1 MAMDDTTRWLV
12 CAGPCEFMSIVAA
25 LVCAG
30 CAGKIEWERVASS
43 AYTRAA
49 QLRGLGR
56 TSAVVGEGA
65 GRETPG
71 EVASILA
78 GLVDGETIL
87 CTKDPSVPRERLIE
101 RGVSAVVGPD
111 DLFRALIGPGA
122 GDGVPATPAPAG
134 DPAGEFPCGLWDDVP
149 GLVADP
155 ASASLPGPA
164 PVPEFPTGAPEGAA
178 VQAAPA
184 APSARAQ
191 NPAPSLIVP
200 SAPAAAPPVAAPA
213 AAATAPA
220 ARLRPEDPRLDFG
233 APAAAACAPAAAARV
248 PDPFDFLEE
257 PEDVAPPV
265 CAGDSSRP
273 AVRPMRSASGLPHT
287 GAVVP
292 AETAAVSRPG
302 RVIQGI
308 KTEPVVYMPV
318 VDLPQMECDVA
329 GLEDPVPTICFTSSR
344 GGVGKTALAVL
355 TALTL
360 ARDGLSV
367 ALVDFDLQFGTCLGY
382 LGADETDGLVDPGAA
397 PGKVE
402 VNARTLAR
410 CRTTPE
416 SRLAAYEF
424 CRVPEQSEM
433 LTDVATKLLKSARA
447 GADVAVVDLPT
458 GMGEVSAQ
466 VLDLADRC
474 LFVADQRAFSL
485 ESLAVQ
491 QALCARMGLA
501 RTKLVT
507 VMNRCDPRHRDES
520 FLSRVRFEVQT
531 PQVMRVA
538 DGGPEVAQMLSIGSA
553 GELLSMRNRFALS
566 VADLAHAICAD
577 LGCRAGGRDA
587 PAQTWAPPSQ
597 AARPQQREGLFQ
609 RYRKER
615 RGERAACLY

>member
-1 MAMDDTTRWLV
+1 MDDTTRWLV
-12 CAGPCEFMSIVAA
+12 CAGPCEFMSIAAA

-30 CAGKIEWERVASS
+30 CAGKVEWERVASS

-56 TSAVVGEGA
+56 TSAVVGDGA

-78 GLVDGETIL
+78 GLVDGETVL
-87 CTKDPSVPRERLIE
+87 CTRDLSVPRERLLAK
-101 RGVSAVVGPD
+101 GVSAVVGPD
-111 DLFRALIGPGA
+111 GLFRALLGSGVGECAPVGAASAEGMAGEAADDSWDDGPDPAATPVLPAGVSAGGAVATGA
-122 GDGVPATPAPAG
+122 GAVPNP
-134 DPAGEFPCGLWDDVP
+134 VP
-149 GLVADP
+149 QT
-155 ASASLPGPA
+155 ASAGT
-164 PVPEFPTGAPEGAA
+164 PVPQTPPAEAPERDPTAA
-178 VQAAPA
+178 TFAPA
-184 APSARAQ
+184 APSAGVR
-191 NPAPSLIVP
+191 
-200 SAPAAAPPVAAPA
+200 A
-213 AAATAPA
+213 AAASRVPSPY
-220 ARLRPEDPRLDFG
+220 LLPEDPRLDFG
-233 APAAAACAPAAAARV
+233 APAAAVRA
-248 PDPFDFLEE
+248 PDPFDCREE
-257 PEDVAPPV
+257 PEEVALPV
-265 CAGDSSRP
+265 GAGGSAHP
-273 AVRPMRSASGLPHT
+273 AARPMRSASGLPHT
-287 GAVVP
+287 GAVAP
-292 AETAAVSRPG
+292 GETAAVRRPG
-302 RVIQGI
+302 RVVQGI
-308 KTEPVVYMPV
+308 RTEPVVYMPV
-318 VDLPQMECDVA
+318 VELPQTECDVA
-329 GLEDPVPTICFTSSR
+329 GLEDSVPTICFTSSR
-344 GGVGKTALAVL
+344 GGVGKSALAVL

-367 ALVDFDLQFGTCLGY
+367 ALVDFDFQFGTCLGY

-397 PGKVE
+397 PGKVD

-466 VLDLADRC
+466 VLELADRC

-520 FLSRVRFEVQT
+520 FLSRARFEVQT
-531 PQVMRVA
+531 PQVVRVA

-553 GELLSMRNRFALS
+553 GELLSMRNRLALS
-566 VADLAHAICAD
+566 AADLAHAICAD
-577 LGCRAGGRDA
+577 LGCRAAGRDA
-587 PAQTWAPPSQ
+587 AVQVWAPPPQ
-597 AARPQQREGLFQ
+597 AARARQKEGLFQ